1 MVFIATI
8 LRSTE
13 RHLGVIDSRKVKAT
27 CGLHLG
33 HGETERP
40 REGREIIENVIG
52 EIGGVHLGDD
62 IVVIHVR
69 GVLEESNTV
78 DV

>member
-1 MVFIATI
+1 MMVTVLGIA
-8 LRSTE
+8 E
-13 RHLGVIDSRKVKAT
+13 RHLGVIDSRKVEAA

-40 REGREIIENVIG
+40 GEGREIIENVIG
-52 EIGGVHLGDD
+52 EVSGVHLGDD